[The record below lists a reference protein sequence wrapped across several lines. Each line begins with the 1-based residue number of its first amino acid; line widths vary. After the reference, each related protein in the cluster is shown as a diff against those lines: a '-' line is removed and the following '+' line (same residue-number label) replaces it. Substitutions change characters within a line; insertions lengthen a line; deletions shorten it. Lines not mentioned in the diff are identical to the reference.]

1 MDLTTRA
8 ILLLGFILALFAI
21 AGLAVVIGR
30 KMTGDVNGDE
40 FDVGRNRTRRRK
52 PPKAKQP
59 KKVKAAKADAVGAPA
74 ASDSAMN
81 SPLPPAYPVGNS
93 VESGPPLPPVTAS
106 ATGPSPFGGAPAATE
121 EEW

>member
-8 ILLLGFILALFAI
+8 ILLLGFILALFVI

-52 PPKAKQP
+52 QPKAKAP
-59 KKVKAAKADAVGAPA
+59 KKAKTTKADGAAEMA
-74 ASDSAMN
+74 ASNSAMN
-81 SPLPPAYPVGNS
+81 APLPPAYPVGNS
-93 VESGPPLPPVTAS
+93 VESGPPLPPVKTS